1 MILAILKKAPKP
13 GRKCSYFE
21 DDKSSKTKRKSKAV
35 ADESI

>member
-21 DDKSSKTKRKSKAV
+21 DDKSSKARKLNKS